1 MNIQTQYSYE
11 KTWTRTEENDLL
23 RIIEEEIGDADP
35 KGTLTYVKS
44 AIKDAKVIRVGSCKF
59 REELGEKNVSK

>member
-11 KTWTRTEENDLL
+11 KTWTTTSEKDLL

-35 KGTLTYVKS
+35 QGTLLYVKE
-44 AIKDAKVIRVGSCKF
+44 AIKNGRVISVGSCRF
-59 REELGEKNVSK
+59 RKNDTKE